1 MSGTSVEHKKN
12 ITVKIHIP
20 DDNENVLALNLPSS
34 FTAKHLIEDLAKKF
48 KVEIKHLA
56 IFQEDLEVGNNQKL
70 YELNL
75 NGFGIVEVE
84 LKLTDD
90 GVLDD
95 VKLNTAVYYS
105 AFTLPDIITVHIPG
119 DSEDNSTRDL
129 VVEIEN
135 KSIKKPFVGG
145 FVNKKTSEF
154 YN

>member
-1 MSGTSVEHKKN
+1 MSGTSIEHKKN
-12 ITVKIHIP
+12 ITVKVHIP
-20 DDNENVLALNLPSS
+20 EDNENVLAQNIPSS

-56 IFQEDLEVGNNQKL
+56 IFQQDQEVVNNQKL
-70 YELNL
+70 QELNL
-75 NGFGIVEVE
+75 NDFGIVEVQ

-90 GVLDD
+90 GVLDNI
-95 VKLNTAVYYS
+95 KLDTAVYYS
-105 AFTLPDIITVHIPG
+105 AFTLPDIITVHIPCD
-119 DSEDNSTRDL
+119 DSDNSTRDL

-135 KSIKKPFVGG
+135 KSIKKPFLGG